1 MQWID
6 FLGKYYKEQKM
17 KNPEYK
23 YKDAMTDAV
32 GPYRNQGSD
41 MSSKKKR
48 KGATKKRKGGKK
60 GGRTEK
66 KRR

>member
-6 FLGKYYKEQKM
+6 FLGKYYKEQKA

-23 YKDAMTDAV
+23 YKDAMSDAV
-32 GPYRNQGSD
+32 GPYRNQGSEAP
-41 MSSKKKR
+41 SKKR
-48 KGATKKRKGGKK
+48 KMGTKKSKGGKK
-60 GGRTEK
+60 GGRTK

>member
-6 FLGKYYKEQKM
+6 FLGKYYKEQKA

-32 GPYRNQGSD
+32 GPYRNQGAEVPP
-41 MSSKKKR
+41 KKR
-48 KGATKKRKGGKK
+48 KMGTKKKGGKK
-60 GGRTEK
+60 GGRTA
-66 KRR
+66 KRRR